1 MVSCFPAEAYPTFM
15 AFSVV
20 MPALEMA
27 QETGKLVAWRK
38 KEGETVSKGEP
49 LLEVE
54 TDKAV
59 LEVEAQADGILAGV
73 RVHEGAVVPVGETI
87 AWIVRPG
94 EVPPPEAAATDR
106 VNPPVVSLP
115 RPVPAASPASEQPAA
130 RGARISPKARR
141 LAKEHGVETSQL
153 RGSGSGGEILA
164 ADILAA
170 VAPPPVARPQ
180 GPTMQV
186 VGPTGRLMAERTTE
200 SWTSVPHFYLVR
212 EVDAGALVAA
222 REKLTPAIERAH
234 GVKVT
239 HTDFLVALLARA
251 LLNHPQMNA
260 SWTAAGIHLHAE
272 VNLGIAMA
280 VEDGVVVAVIPRASS
295 ATLGEIARQRQ
306 EMTERAR
313 AGRLRPSDVAGAT
326 FTLSNLGMYRVD
338 AFSAIIPSPQAAI
351 LAVGT
356 IADRV
361 VPVDGQPGIRP
372 MMTLTLSSDHRV
384 VDGRRAAR
392 FLNELAEALQ
402 DPENRLP

>member
-1 MVSCFPAEAYPTFM
+1 M

-38 KEGETVSKGEP
+38 KEGDTVSKGEP

-73 RVHEGAVVPVGETI
+73 RVHEGAVVPVGQTI

-94 EVPPPEAAATDR
+94 EVPPPEAAAAER
-106 VNPPVVSLP
+106 VNPPEVSLP
-115 RPVPAASPASEQPAA
+115 RPVPVASPAPEPPA
-130 RGARISPKARR
+130 GLGVRISPKARR
-141 LAKEHGVETSQL
+141 LAKEHGVEISQL

-164 ADILAA
+164 SDILAA
-170 VAPPPVARPQ
+170 VASPGEVRPSASA
-180 GPTMQV
+180 MQA
-186 VGPTGRLMAERTTE
+186 VGPTGRLMAERTTR
-200 SWTSVPHFYLVR
+200 SWTSVPHFFVVR
-212 EVDAGALVAA
+212 DVDAGALVAA
-222 REKLTPAIERAH
+222 RDKLTPAIEKAH

-239 HTDFLVALLARA
+239 YTDFLVALLARV
-251 LLNHPQMNA
+251 LVNHPRMNA
-260 SWTAAGIHLHAE
+260 SWTSDGIHLHTE
-272 VNLGIAMA
+272 INIGIAMA
-280 VEDGVVVAVIPRASS
+280 VEDGVVVAVIPRANT
-295 ATLGEIARQRQ
+295 ATLGEIARQRG

-326 FTLSNLGMYRVD
+326 FTLSNLGMYKVD
-338 AFSAIIPSPQAAI
+338 AFSAIISSPQAAI
-351 LAVGT
+351 IAVGT

-384 VDGRRAAR
+384 VDGRQAAL
-392 FLNELAEALQ
+392 FLNDLAEALR
-402 DPENRLP
+402 DPENRLL